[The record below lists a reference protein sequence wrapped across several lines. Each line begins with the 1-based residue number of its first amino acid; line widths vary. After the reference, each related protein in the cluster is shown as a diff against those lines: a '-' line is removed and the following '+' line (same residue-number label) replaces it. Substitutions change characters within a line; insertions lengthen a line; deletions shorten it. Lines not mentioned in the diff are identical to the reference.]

1 MVYWRRTSLGGVTR
15 RDILYVD
22 PSSNLIVSTKFS
34 SSEETHG
41 TFVFEEQY
49 SEPANSYTVW
59 LMADAVPILDEY
71 LEKWLGWSPAGDPA
85 ERLVHCLEELIT
97 RGDLRTSDGRSAL
110 REQVFAW
117 CEEAGLSPK
126 RGGVNRREVV
136 LNHGSL
142 TIEVTVDST
151 SRKVIF
157 QECHGPI
164 DQRAGLYQIHWPQS
178 SIAAVTDLLEN
189 RAGAQPA
196 AEDWQERLI
205 GAFRAV
211 AARGQ
216 LAPGEQPMEIRDR
229 LAGWLAEAGI
239 PFQSYGSEWQTTLLR
254 VHRQRN
260 DCIFTLRVTLDPERG
275 TEGIRFTEFYDYLPL
290 ADDPGREYGY
300 TVHAPYESLLT
311 LVAFFDRYLDRSRPG
326 SPQSRLI
333 DDLSALIERGE
344 LGDDL
349 PLRENHLRVARWFEA
364 AGVPADTETW
374 TWVNSE

>member
-1 MVYWRRTSLGGVTR
+1 VSR

-34 SSEETHG
+34 SSAEAQG

-59 LMADAVPILDEY
+59 LMADAVPALDEY
-71 LEKWLGWSPAGDPA
+71 LEKRLGWSPAGDST
-85 ERLVHCLEELIT
+85 ERLVHCLEELIS
-97 RGDLRTSDGRSAL
+97 RGDLSPAGGRSAL

-126 RGGVNRREVV
+126 RGGVNRREVI
-136 LNHGSL
+136 LNHGL
-142 TIEVTVDST
+142 LMIEVTIDST

-157 QECHGPI
+157 QESHGPI

-178 SIAAVTDLLEN
+178 AIEAVTDLLED
-189 RAGAQPA
+189 RAGTHPVA
-196 AEDWQERLI
+196 ADWQERLFT
-205 GAFRAV
+205 AFHAL
-211 AARGQ
+211 ATQGQ
-216 LAPGEQPMEIRDR
+216 LAPGDQPMEIRDR
-229 LAGWLAEAGI
+229 LASWLAEAGI

-275 TEGIRFTEFYDYLPL
+275 PEGIRFTEFYDYLPL

-311 LVAFFDRYLDRSRPG
+311 LVDFFDRHLERSSHG

-333 DDLSALIERGE
+333 DDLSALISRGE
-344 LGDDL
+344 LGDAL
-349 PLRENHLRVARWFEA
+349 PLRENHLRVATWFET
-364 AGVPADTETW
+364 AGVPVDTETW
-374 TWVNSE
+374 TWVNSD